1 MNKLTVGQ
9 LMAILGR
16 LDPDLGI
23 DTIANNHIAR
33 SGGVA
38 EVTINGQRRVLI
50 GNYQDSNFYPP
61 RWRGKPATTNS
72 PILVRD
78 HSRLA
83 THRGIKENAIAYAA
97 DYREG
102 DFD

>member
-33 SGGVA
+33 SGA
-38 EVTINGQRRVLI
+38 W
-50 GNYQDSNFYPP
+50 P
-61 RWRGKPATTNS
+61 K
-72 PILVRD
+72 
-78 HSRLA
+78 SRLTA
-83 THRGIKENAIAYAA
+83 SGAY
-97 DYREG
+97 
-102 DFD
+102 